1 MKPMSIFIVNM
12 TLFKILD
19 SKSKSFT
26 NTAEKSQQDTQNY
39 LKSYE
44 KLLNVLQKKS
54 FGMNIVSFTHSLKFL
69 SEN

>member
-1 MKPMSIFIVNM
+1 MI
-12 TLFKILD
+12 LFKIFD